1 MLHSRHSPSLWRP
14 PFCLLVSSA
23 LAETGLQEVSSE
35 RGSLRHRNCEMCRVA
50 PVIITQMLILV
61 SVERR
66 RQAVRGARETV
77 LDGARAEPREEPRG
91 E

>member
-35 RGSLRHRNCEMCRVA
+35 RGSLRHRNCESKRFVN
-50 PVIITQMLILV
+50 ITQMLILV

-66 RQAVRGARETV
+66 RQAVCGARETV